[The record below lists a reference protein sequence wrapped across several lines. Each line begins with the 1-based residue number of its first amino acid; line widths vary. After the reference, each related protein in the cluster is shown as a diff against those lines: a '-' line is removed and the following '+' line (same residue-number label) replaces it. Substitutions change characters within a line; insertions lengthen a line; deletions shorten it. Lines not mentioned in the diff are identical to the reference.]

1 MLGYLARRLATTV
14 PTLLLVGVTVFV
26 MMRLVPGD
34 PVLVMLGDAAGEAE
48 IADMRAALG
57 LDRKLPV
64 QFALWLSRV
73 AVGDLGASITN
84 GQPVLGLILDR
95 FQVSAAIVLV
105 AVAVAALIAVPL
117 GLLAAWKQNST
128 ADLAIVAGATVLV
141 SVPSFWLGLLLLLLF
156 GLRLGWL
163 PVVGFVPFSENFA
176 AALSF
181 LVLPIVT
188 LIMIEI
194 GVLTRMSR
202 AAAIEVLRLEYV
214 THARAKGLPESRV
227 LLRHV
232 LPNAFAPTWTLIGLI
247 LGNLLG
253 GIAVLETVFTLP
265 GLGRLLVDGIFARD
279 YPVVQG
285 CLLFIALIYVLV
297 NLVVDLM
304 YPLFDPR
311 VTAE

>member
-1 MLGYLARRLATTV
+1 
-14 PTLLLVGVTVFV
+14 VF
-26 MMRLVPGD
+26 
-34 PVLVMLGDAAGEAE
+34 
-48 IADMRAALG
+48 
-57 LDRKLPV
+57 
-64 QFALWLSRV
+64 W
-73 AVGDLGASITN
+73 
-84 GQPVLGLILDR
+84 LILER
-95 FQVSAAIVLV
+95 FEVSASIVLV
-105 AVAVAALIAVPL
+105 AVAAAALIAVPL
-117 GLLAAWKQNST
+117 GLVAAWKQNST
-128 ADLAIVAGATVLV
+128 ADLAIVAGATILV

-156 GLRLGWL
+156 GLKLGWL

-176 AALSF
+176 LALSF

-188 LIMIEI
+188 LIMIEV

-214 THARAKGLPESRV
+214 THARAKGLPEWRV

-285 CLLFIALIYVLV
+285 CLLFIALIYVIV
-297 NLVVDLM
+297 NLIVDLM

>member
-1 MLGYLARRLATTV
+1 MVGYLARRVVMTL

-34 PVLVMLGDAAGEAE
+34 PVLVMLGDTATEAE

-57 LDRKLPV
+57 LDQPLPV

-73 AVGDLGASITN
+73 VVGDLGTSITN
-84 GQPVLGLILDR
+84 GQTVSWLILER
-95 FQVSAAIVLV
+95 FEVSASIVLV
-105 AVAVAALIAVPL
+105 AVAAAVLIAVPL
-117 GLLAAWKQNST
+117 GLVAAWKQNST

-156 GLRLGWL
+156 GLKLGWL

-176 AALSF
+176 IALSF
-181 LVLPIVT
+181 LILPIVT

-285 CLLFIALIYVLV
+285 CLLFIALIYVIV
-297 NLVVDLM
+297 NLIVDLM

>member
-1 MLGYLARRLATTV
+1 MLGYLARRLAMTV

-128 ADLAIVAGATVLV
+128 ADLAIVTGATVLV

-163 PVVGFVPFSENFA
+163 PVVGFVRPGFTLRIQDAEVAEVFEVP
-176 AALSF
+176 LSF
-181 LVLPIVT
+181 LMNPLNHQ
-188 LIMIEI
+188 
-194 GVLTRMSR
+194 RHR
-202 AAAIEVLRLEYV
+202 ATWRGREREYYAMPYNGHYIWGA
-214 THARAKGLPESRV
+214 TAGMLKNMYDR
-227 LLRHV
+227 
-232 LPNAFAPTWTLIGLI
+232 
-247 LGNLLG
+247 
-253 GIAVLETVFTLP
+253 
-265 GLGRLLVDGIFARD
+265 IFAA
-279 YPVVQG
+279 Q
-285 CLLFIALIYVLV
+285 
-297 NLVVDLM
+297 
-304 YPLFDPR
+304 
-311 VTAE
+311 

>member
-1 MLGYLARRLATTV
+1 MLGYLARRIVMTL

-26 MMRLVPGD
+26 LMRLVPGD
-34 PVLVMLGDAAGEAE
+34 PVLVMLSDTASEAA

-57 LDRKLPV
+57 LDQPLPV
-64 QFALWLSRV
+64 QFALWLGRV
-73 AVGDLGASITN
+73 AVGDLGTSITN
-84 GQPVLGLILDR
+84 GQPVAGLIVER
-95 FQVSAAIVLV
+95 FEVSAAIVLV
-105 AVAVAALIAVPL
+105 AVAAAALIAVPL
-117 GLLAAWKQNST
+117 GLVAAWKQNS
-128 ADLAIVAGATVLV
+128 ALDLAIVAGATILV

-156 GLRLGWL
+156 GLKLGWL

-176 AALSF
+176 LALSF

-188 LIMIEI
+188 LIMIEV

-214 THARAKGLPESRV
+214 THARAKGLPEGRV

-232 LPNAFAPTWTLIGLI
+232 LPNAFAPTWTLIGLV

-285 CLLFIALIYVLV
+285 CLLFIALIYVVV
-297 NLVVDLM
+297 NLIVDLM